1 MSISRERERYQ
12 ACAVWR
18 KKGVKVSLSQCLEMT
33 FIVFL
38 LGGCWRWVDTGPTKV

>member
-1 MSISRERERYQ
+1 MYISRERERYQ
-12 ACAVWR
+12 AYAVWR
-18 KKGVKVSLSQCLEMT
+18 KKGIKVSLEMT